1 MEIRPNSHFILQSA
15 SFSLLARSNCQFP
28 RHLPGMK
35 NRPIHENLD
44 TAFVN
49 LSALVRYLRRR
60 QFDGS
65 IRVELSGYEA
75 DITLTADNQIKVRE
89 YDQIAGRIAEGEE
102 ALQRILIRAREPGGI
117 VNVYQN
123 MPAGEAVRPEKPV
136 EDAKFERPAE
146 AVKSENPAEAA
157 KPKKIEPKTAEKPAP
172 APAVPAGGGF
182 AVKPAANGN
191 GNGNGHPKPVLPE
204 EPAKAVENEARPNTI
219 LPDFPFELSNR
230 VEEKAKQAQLPAAD
244 WQTLLNLTAELLR
257 TVDNALANADLD
269 FTAAF
274 QKACGEIAADYPF
287 FDPRSNTFA
296 YSSGKV
302 KITEQV
308 SPKLFVAGINGSLR
322 RIFDKLAGNRKFADI
337 HRYTVQ
343 KVSGLIQNRKPLYD
357 KYFITPQLEK
367 IIGG

>member
-1 MEIRPNSHFILQSA
+1 
-15 SFSLLARSNCQFP
+15 
-28 RHLPGMK
+28 MK

-117 VNVYQN
+117 VHVYQN
-123 MPAGEAVRPEKPV
+123 MAAEAAKPEKIEPKA
-136 EDAKFERPAE
+136 AKPE
-146 AVKSENPAEAA
+146 KPAEAA
-157 KPKKIEPKTAEKPAP
+157 KPEMPREAAEKPAP
-172 APAVPAGGGF
+172 APAVPAGNGF
-182 AVKPAANGN
+182 TIKPAANGN
-191 GNGNGHPKPVLPE
+191 GNGHSKKVLPDEPVKPV
-204 EPAKAVENEARPNTI
+204 EAETKPVTK

-274 QKACGEIAADYPF
+274 QKACGEIASDYPF
-287 FDPRSNTFA
+287 FDPRSNTFS

-322 RIFDKLAGNRKFADI
+322 RIFDKLAGNKKFADI

-343 KVSGLIQNRKPLYD
+343 KISGLIENRKPLYD

-367 IIGG
+367 IIGA

>member
-1 MEIRPNSHFILQSA
+1 
-15 SFSLLARSNCQFP
+15 
-28 RHLPGMK
+28 MK

-49 LSALVRYLRRR
+49 LSALLRYLRRR

-102 ALQRILIRAREPGGI
+102 ALQRILIRSREPGGI
-117 VNVYQN
+117 IHVYQN
-123 MPAGEAVRPEKPV
+123 VAGEV
-136 EDAKFERPAE
+136 
-146 AVKSENPAEAA
+146 AA
-157 KPKKIEPKTAEKPAP
+157 KPEKAEPAKSKKTAPAAQAQP
-172 APAVPAGGGF
+172 AIPAGNGF
-182 AVKPAANGN
+182 AVKPATN
-191 GNGNGHPKPVLPE
+191 GNGNGHPKPALPDE
-204 EPAKAVENEARPNTI
+204 PTEPAETEGKPGKK

-230 VEEKAKQAQLPAAD
+230 VEEKARQAQLPAAD

-274 QKACGEIAADYPF
+274 QKACTEIASDYPF
-287 FDPRSNTFA
+287 FDPRSNTFS
-296 YSSGKV
+296 YNSGKV

-308 SPKLFVAGINGSLR
+308 SPKLFVAGINSSLR
-322 RIFDKLAGNRKFADI
+322 RIFDKLAANKKFAVI

-343 KVSGLIQNRKPLYD
+343 KLAALIQNRKPLYD

-367 IIGG
+367 IIGS

>member
-1 MEIRPNSHFILQSA
+1 
-15 SFSLLARSNCQFP
+15 
-28 RHLPGMK
+28 MK

-117 VNVYQN
+117 VHVYQN
-123 MPAGEAVRPEKPV
+123 MQ
-136 EDAKFERPAE
+136 AE
-146 AVKSENPAEAA
+146 AVKPEKPAEAA
-157 KPKKIEPKTAEKPAP
+157 KLEKPPEAAKPEKPREAAGKPAP
-172 APAVPAGGGF
+172 AHATPVVPAGNSF
-182 AVKPAANGN
+182 TVKPAANGN
-191 GNGNGHPKPVLPE
+191 GNGHSKKVLPGEPVKPMEADTKPVT
-204 EPAKAVENEARPNTI
+204 K

-230 VEEKAKQAQLPAAD
+230 VEEKAKQAQLPASD

-269 FTAAF
+269 FTVAF
-274 QKACGEIAADYPF
+274 QKACTEIAADYPF
-287 FDPRSNTFA
+287 FDPRSNTFS

-322 RIFDKLAGNRKFADI
+322 RIFDKLAGNKKFADI

-343 KVSGLIQNRKPLYD
+343 KISGLIENRKPLYD

>member
-15 SFSLLARSNCQFP
+15 LNFFLARSNWQFL

-117 VNVYQN
+117 IHVYQN
-123 MPAGEAVRPEKPV
+123 MG
-136 EDAKFERPAE
+136 AE
-146 AVKSENPAEAA
+146 AVKPENPAKAAKPEKPAEAA
-157 KPKKIEPKTAEKPAP
+157 KPEKPREAAKPEKPREAAVKPAP
-172 APAVPAGGGF
+172 APAVPAGNSF
-182 AVKPAANGN
+182 TIKPVANGN
-191 GNGNGHPKPVLPE
+191 GNGHSKKVLPDEPVKSVEADTKPVT
-204 EPAKAVENEARPNTI
+204 K

-274 QKACGEIAADYPF
+274 QKACGEIASDYPF
-287 FDPRSNTFA
+287 FDPRSNTFS

-322 RIFDKLAGNRKFADI
+322 RIFDKLAGNEKFADI

-343 KVSGLIQNRKPLYD
+343 KISGLIENRKPLYD

-367 IIGG
+367 IIGA

>member
-1 MEIRPNSHFILQSA
+1 
-15 SFSLLARSNCQFP
+15 
-28 RHLPGMK
+28 MK

-49 LSALVRYLRRR
+49 LSALLRYLRRR

-89 YDQIAGRIAEGEE
+89 YDQIAGRIADGEE

-117 VNVYQN
+117 VHVYQN
-123 MPAGEAVRPEKPV
+123 MPAAAAKPEK
-136 EDAKFERPAE
+136 PAE
-146 AVKSENPAEAA
+146 AVKSE
-157 KPKKIEPKTAEKPAP
+157 KIEPKTAEKPAP
-172 APAVPAGGGF
+172 AQAAPAVPAGNSF
-182 AVKPAANGN
+182 TVKPAANGN
-191 GNGNGHPKPVLPE
+191 GNGHSKKVLPDEPVKPV
-204 EPAKAVENEARPNTI
+204 EADTKPVTK

-274 QKACGEIAADYPF
+274 QKACGEIASDYPF
-287 FDPRSNTFA
+287 FDPRSNTFS

-322 RIFDKLAGNRKFADI
+322 RIFDKLAANRKFADI
-337 HRYTVQ
+337 HRYTMQ
-343 KVSGLIQNRKPLYD
+343 KISGLIENRKPLYD

-367 IIGG
+367 IIGS

>member
-1 MEIRPNSHFILQSA
+1 
-15 SFSLLARSNCQFP
+15 
-28 RHLPGMK
+28 MK

-117 VNVYQN
+117 VHVYQN
-123 MPAGEAVRPEKPV
+123 MLAETAVPEKP
-136 EDAKFERPAE
+136 AK
-146 AVKSENPAEAA
+146 AVKPEKPAEAA
-157 KPKKIEPKTAEKPAP
+157 KPEKPMEAAEKPAP
-172 APAVPAGGGF
+172 AAAVPAGNSF
-182 AVKPAANGN
+182 TVKPVANGN
-191 GNGNGHPKPVLPE
+191 GNGHSKKVLPDEPSKPVETDTKPVT
-204 EPAKAVENEARPNTI
+204 K

-274 QKACGEIAADYPF
+274 QKACGEIASDYPF
-287 FDPRSNTFA
+287 FDPRSNTFS

-322 RIFDKLAGNRKFADI
+322 RIFDKLAGNEKFADI
-337 HRYTVQ
+337 HRYTMQ
-343 KVSGLIQNRKPLYD
+343 KISGLIENRKPLYD

>member
-1 MEIRPNSHFILQSA
+1 M
-15 SFSLLARSNCQFP
+15 
-28 RHLPGMK
+28 LP
-35 NRPIHENLD
+35 D
-44 TAFVN
+44 
-49 LSALVRYLRRR
+49 
-60 QFDGS
+60 
-65 IRVELSGYEA
+65 
-75 DITLTADNQIKVRE
+75 
-89 YDQIAGRIAEGEE
+89 
-102 ALQRILIRAREPGGI
+102 EP
-117 VNVYQN
+117 V
-123 MPAGEAVRPEKPV
+123 KPV
-136 EDAKFERPAE
+136 EAD
-146 AVKSENPAEAA
+146 
-157 KPKKIEPKTAEKPAP
+157 T
-172 APAVPAGGGF
+172 
-182 AVKPAANGN
+182 
-191 GNGNGHPKPVLPE
+191 KPVT
-204 EPAKAVENEARPNTI
+204 K

-274 QKACGEIAADYPF
+274 QKACGEIASDYPF
-287 FDPRSNTFA
+287 FDPRSNTFS

-322 RIFDKLAGNRKFADI
+322 RIFDKLAGNKKFADI

-343 KVSGLIQNRKPLYD
+343 KISGLIENRKPLYD

>member
-15 SFSLLARSNCQFP
+15 PNFFLARSNWQFL

-117 VNVYQN
+117 VHVYQN
-123 MPAGEAVRPEKPV
+123 MPA
-136 EDAKFERPAE
+136 
-146 AVKSENPAEAA
+146 EAA
-157 KPKKIEPKTAEKPAP
+157 KPERQAKAAKPEEIEPKTTGKPAP
-172 APAVPAGGGF
+172 AQAAPAIPAGNSF
-182 AVKPAANGN
+182 TVKPAANGN
-191 GNGNGHPKPVLPE
+191 GNGNGHSKKALPAEPVNPVEADTKPVT
-204 EPAKAVENEARPNTI
+204 K

-274 QKACGEIAADYPF
+274 QKACGEIASDYPF
-287 FDPRSNTFA
+287 FDPRSNTFS

-322 RIFDKLAGNRKFADI
+322 RIFDKLSGNKKFADI

-343 KVSGLIQNRKPLYD
+343 KISGLIENRKPLYD

-367 IIGG
+367 IIGA